1 MTLLRDYLWHYLGMD
16 ATTFAPLLTPEG
28 WQLLANLP
36 DYQPDQ
42 ALKVAVALRKQGYS
56 PELIAAALTQQRLRD
71 KAQAKFG
78 PYAQRML
85 FTPDGVEQASRLQV
99 AALHAQRFV
108 KAGARHVADMGCG
121 IGSDTL
127 ALAELGLQ
135 VSAVEMDEATAALAT
150 VNLMPYEQ
158 VQVINADAT
167 SLDLTLLGVDAI
179 FADPA
184 RRANGRRI
192 SDPEAWSPGLSTV
205 LSWRQQVPNLGV
217 KVAPG
222 IDYAALPS
230 DAHVQWISDHGTVIE
245 AGIWCGDLALEGSG
259 RSALVID
266 DDGAHRLLDIESD
279 PSTTPTQLKSAPELG
294 EYLFEPD
301 GAVIRAGL
309 VAKVAEQLTA
319 APIAPQ
325 LAYLTGNCVLP
336 NDLIPFVRAWKIV
349 QTLPTKPSALKAW
362 AKRADIGALEI
373 HKRGIDVEPEAL
385 RKRLHLQ
392 GTKQATIVLTR
403 QGNKGRGKAIALLVE
418 PTN

>member
-1 MTLLRDYLWHYLGMD
+1 M
-16 ATTFAPLLTPEG
+16 
-28 WQLLANLP
+28 
-36 DYQPDQ
+36 
-42 ALKVAVALRKQGYS
+42 
-56 PELIAAALTQQRLRD
+56 
-71 KAQAKFG
+71 
-78 PYAQRML
+78 
-85 FTPDGVEQASRLQV
+85 
-99 AALHAQRFV
+99 
-108 KAGARHVADMGCG
+108 
-121 IGSDTL
+121 
-127 ALAELGLQ
+127 
-135 VSAVEMDEATAALAT
+135 
-150 VNLMPYEQ
+150 
-158 VQVINADAT
+158 
-167 SLDLTLLGVDAI
+167 
-179 FADPA
+179 
-184 RRANGRRI
+184 
-192 SDPEAWSPGLSTV
+192 

-266 DDGAHRLLDIESD
+266 DDGAHRLLDKENS
-279 PSTTPTQLKSAPELG
+279 PSIAPAQLKAAPELG

-392 GTKQATIVLTR
+392 GTKQATIVLPR
-403 QGNKGRGKAIALLVE
+403 QGNKRRGKAIALLVE

>member
-1 MTLLRDYLWHYLGMD
+1 MD

-135 VSAVEMDEATAALAT
+135 VSAVELDEATAALAT

-167 SLDLTLLGVDAI
+167 SLDLAQLGVDAI

-192 SDPEAWSPGLSTV
+192 SDPEAWSPALSTV

-266 DDGAHRLLDIESD
+266 DDGAHRLLDKENS
-279 PSTTPTQLKSAPELG
+279 PSIAPAQLGAAPELG

-309 VAKVAEQLTA
+309 VAKVAEH
-319 APIAPQ
+319 
-325 LAYLTGNCVLP
+325 
-336 NDLIPFVRAWKIV
+336 LIPFVRAWKIV

-362 AKRADIGALEI
+362 TKRADIGALEI